1 MEAKESRLMDAPTIS
16 IKIRGLQAV
25 DALNNGQLLGGL
37 KINGGSAMMAMRG
50 MDGNRMMMAKK
61 GLLMREMEMEGNRM
75 MMAQPTP
82 MGNMA
87 NAAPA
92 AKTTLA
98 AAPASVPASNVV
110 AAKSATT
117 AAVSGAAT
125 KGGAV
130 GITKGIGL
138 NLWLGGLGPWL
149 VLGSVGM
156 AAMGLYFYLRA
167 QRLMLGNGDEELDER

>member
-1 MEAKESRLMDAPTIS
+1 MDAPTIS

-37 KINGGSAMMAMRG
+37 KLNGGNVMMAMRNMG
-50 MDGNRMMMAKK
+50 DGNRMMMAKK

-75 MMAQPTP
+75 MLLQQQGGG
-82 MGNMA
+82 GNA
-87 NAAPA
+87 VTA
-92 AKTTLA
+92 AKSALA
-98 AAPASVPASNVV
+98 SAPSPASVSSSASNVI
-110 AAKSATT
+110 AGKSATT
-117 AAVSGAAT
+117 AAVSGAAS
-125 KGGAV
+125 KGGGV
-130 GITKGIGL
+130 MIGKGLGL

-167 QRLMLGNGDEELDER
+167 QRLMLASGGEEEFDER